1 MRSSRLIALALAVA
15 SALPQA
21 LRAQEADTAFALVD
35 RIAAVVGTNV
45 IPYSRVEEEL
55 NVYRQQGGQVPED
68 EAGLRMLRLEILQQ
82 LIDQEL
88 LLQAAARDTTV
99 VVTQQEVQQ
108 EVDRAIRQVRSQFT
122 SEFEFTQQLQLAGF
136 GSADEYRRWLSEQTR
151 RDMIRRGYLDM
162 LRQRGEL
169 TPLPPTEAELREF
182 YETTR
187 EQQPSRPATV
197 SFRQIVVRSEADS
210 AETEAARML
219 ADSLAFL
226 LREED
231 VDFGSLA
238 RAHSDDPGSAE
249 QGGELGWVRRG
260 RLVPEFERVAFT
272 IEVGTISDPV
282 KTVFGYHIIQVER
295 RQPSEVLV
303 RHILIAPEITE
314 ADRDRAFATA
324 QEVGAALR
332 EGASFDSLAGLYHDR
347 AGQEQS
353 LVEDFP
359 QGDLP
364 AEYQSRLNFTQPGNV
379 IGPITLERGDGR
391 PKFAVLV
398 LDEKRAEGQ
407 FSFEDLRDQMR
418 IRLGEQNA
426 MERLFRTLREATY
439 VEIRM

>member
-1 MRSSRLIALALAVA
+1 MRSRHLLAAVLAVA
-15 SALPQA
+15 STVPAPL
-21 LRAQEADTAFALVD
+21 LAQGTDTTFALVD
-35 RIAAVVGTNV
+35 RIAAVVGNSV

-55 NVYRQQGGQVPED
+55 NVFRQQGGQVPED
-68 EAGLRMLRLEILQQ
+68 PAGQRQLQLDILQQ

-88 LLQAAARDTTV
+88 LLQAAAGDTNV
-99 VVTQQEVQQ
+99 VVSEQEVQQ
-108 EVDRAIRQVRSQFT
+108 EVDRVVRQVRAQFG

-151 RDMIRRGYLDM
+151 RDMTRRGYLDQ
-162 LRQRGEL
+162 LRQQGEL
-169 TPLPPTEAELREF
+169 VPLPPTEAELREF
-182 YETTR
+182 YEATR
-187 EQQPSRPATV
+187 DQQPRRPATV
-197 SFRQIVVRSEADS
+197 SFRQVVVRSEADS
-210 AETEAARML
+210 AETEAARL
-219 ADSLAFL
+219 TADSLVYL

-272 IEVGTISDPV
+272 IEVGKISDPV
-282 KTVFGYHIIQVER
+282 KTVFGFHVIQVAR
-295 RQPSEVLV
+295 RQPSEVMV
-303 RHILIAPEITE
+303 RHILIAPEVTE
-314 ADRDRAFATA
+314 ADRDRAFETA

-332 EGASFDSLAGLYHDR
+332 AGASIDSLVRLYHDR

-359 QGDLP
+359 QGELP
-364 AEYQSRLNFTQPGNV
+364 DEYQSRLNFAQPGDV
-379 IGPITLERGDGR
+379 LGPITLERGDNR
-391 PKFAVLV
+391 PKFAVMI

-418 IRLGEQNA
+418 IRLSEQNA
-426 MERLFRTLREATY
+426 MERLLRTLRESTY
-439 VEIRM
+439 VEIRL